1 MDLLTIS
8 QFDKAEIDSLIERA
22 IELKAMR
29 SSGTPHRLLE
39 GKTLG
44 LIFEKAS
51 TRTRVSFE
59 AGMNQLGGAS
69 VFLSQEASQIG
80 RGEPVKDT
88 ARVMSRYVD
97 GVVIRTFG
105 HDIIEEF
112 AEYADVPVINGLTD
126 LHHPCQVLADVMTMV
141 EKKGSYD
148 GLKVTW
154 IGDGNN
160 MANSWIEAATV
171 LGFDLYVACPDGYC
185 PDKDIVAEA
194 KNANGIIEVCVTIEA
209 AVGGA
214 DVLNTDVWASMGQEE
229 EQRARIDAFK
239 GYQINAELLSAA
251 KDDAMVM
258 HCLPAHRGEEITED
272 VLEGKNSVVWDQAE
286 NRLHIQKAI
295 LERLLK

>member
-1 MDLLTIS
+1 
-8 QFDKAEIDSLIERA
+8 
-22 IELKAMR
+22 
-29 SSGTPHRLLE
+29 
-39 GKTLG
+39 
-44 LIFEKAS
+44 
-51 TRTRVSFE
+51 
-59 AGMNQLGGAS
+59 MNQLGGAS

-112 AEYADVPVINGLTD
+112 AEYADIPVINGLTD

-141 EKKGSYD
+141 EGKGSYE
-148 GLKVTW
+148 GLKVAW

-160 MANSWIEAATV
+160 MANSWIEAATL
-171 LGFDLYVACPDGYC
+171 LGFDLYVACPEEYC

-194 KNANGIIEVCVTIEA
+194 EKLATGTIKICASVEEA
-209 AVGGA
+209 AKDA

-229 EQRARIDAFK
+229 EQKARVDAFK
-239 GYQINAELLSAA
+239 DHQINAELLSSA
-251 KDDAMVM
+251 KSDAMVM

-295 LERLLK
+295 LEKLLK